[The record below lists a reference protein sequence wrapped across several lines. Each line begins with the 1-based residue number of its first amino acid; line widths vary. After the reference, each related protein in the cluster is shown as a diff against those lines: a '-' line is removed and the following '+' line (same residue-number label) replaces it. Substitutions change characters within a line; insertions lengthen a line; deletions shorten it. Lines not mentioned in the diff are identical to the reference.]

1 MIRGNAT
8 LLGEVNSVGKGIVF
22 VLLLLQGMDLEWIQ
36 SLLLPDYL
44 YHPRRRRPKQALGLM
59 FYGDAAKG
67 GSTENVA
74 RRNRM
79 VDNWTVTLNVLWQQS
94 NYDCEIKMK

>member
-22 VLLLLQGMDLEWIQ
+22 VLLLPQGMNLEWIQ

-44 YHPRRRRPKQALGLM
+44 YHPRRRRPK
-59 FYGDAAKG
+59 
-67 GSTENVA
+67 
-74 RRNRM
+74 
-79 VDNWTVTLNVLWQQS
+79 
-94 NYDCEIKMK
+94 